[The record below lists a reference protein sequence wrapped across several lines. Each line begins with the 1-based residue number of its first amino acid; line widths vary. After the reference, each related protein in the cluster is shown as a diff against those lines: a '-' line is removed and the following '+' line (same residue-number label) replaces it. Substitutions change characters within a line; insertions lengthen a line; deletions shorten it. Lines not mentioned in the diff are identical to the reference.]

1 MINGVKLIQRIDEM
15 INFLFCLRF
24 KEFSS
29 KLQVALM
36 KFWFYNQLQIK
47 KNLIKHLFYTN
58 RFYPFY

>member
-1 MINGVKLIQRIDEM
+1 MINGLKLIQRIDGM
-15 INFLFCLRF
+15 LNSLFCLRF

-36 KFWFYNQLQIK
+36 KFWFYNQIK
-47 KNLIKHLFYTN
+47 KNFIKHLFYTN